1 MEEDHNQDQNNQYV
15 GMNQLVS
22 EETNTNKIL

>member
-15 GMNQLVS
+15 RKNQLVS
-22 EETNTNKIL
+22 KEMITNKIL